1 MSKLKD
7 IFSAEYEIKS
17 YDIDFKQRLKLSTI
31 FTFLQETA
39 VKHVEGTPLG
49 YNDLSDD
56 SIFWVLTRIKIE
68 TNSFPKWNDKIKVNT
83 WSKDA
88 NRMFAYRDFEIING
102 EEIISLA
109 TSDWIL
115 VDLETRKTH
124 RLSEL
129 KEPVPKRDKHAIKEK
144 LSKLSPQGEKVSS
157 NIRKA
162 VYSDIDIYNH
172 VNNAKYIEWIMDT
185 FSNEEL
191 KEYEVHSLQI
201 HFINESKFDE
211 NIEINKY
218 YNENEGYKVFYI
230 EGINLSNNT
239 KAYQAEIKFE

>member
-7 IFSAEYEIKS
+7 IFSTEYEIKS
-17 YDIDFKQRLKLSTI
+17 YDIDFKQRLRLATI

-49 YNDLSDD
+49 YDDLSNN
-56 SIFWVLTRIKIE
+56 SIFWVLTRMKIE
-68 TNSFPKWNDKIKVNT
+68 IKSFPEWNDKIKINT

-88 NRMFAYRDFEIING
+88 NRMFAYRDFEILNG
-102 EEIISLA
+102 DEIIAVA
-109 TSDWIL
+109 TTDWIL

-124 RLSEL
+124 KLSEL
-129 KEPVPKRDKHAIKEK
+129 KEPVPIRDKHAIKEK
-144 LSKLSPQGEKVSS
+144 LGKLSPQGEQLSS
-157 NIRKA
+157 SIRKA
-162 VYSDIDIYNH
+162 AYSDIDIYNH

-201 HFINESKFDE
+201 HFTNESKFDDD
-211 NIEINKY
+211 IEINKY
-218 YNENEGYKVFYI
+218 YKEIDGYKAFYI
-230 EGINLSNNT
+230 EGINLSNNM
-239 KAYQAEIKFE
+239 KSYQAEIKFK